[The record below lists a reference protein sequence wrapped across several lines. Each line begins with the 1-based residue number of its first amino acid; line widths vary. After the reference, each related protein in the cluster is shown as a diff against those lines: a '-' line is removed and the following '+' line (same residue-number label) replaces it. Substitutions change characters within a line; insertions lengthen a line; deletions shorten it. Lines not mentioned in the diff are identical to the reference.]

1 MPCFFVPHLK
11 KDSHTITIIGA
22 EHHHIVHVFRRQ
34 EGDEILLTS
43 GNGFLAKAKIIEIGK
58 KSLVSEILEISNPE
72 KSIPEISVAIPLLKN
87 KHDNLI
93 VEKLTELGVKKFYPI
108 TTERT
113 VRKGSSNIPDK
124 FQKIAIAAIKQCDN
138 AYLPEI
144 SECISLEEL
153 LEELP
158 ENVVPVAALEVGKH
172 KLIDQVVT
180 SEQSVCI
187 IIGPEGGFSPK
198 EIEMMKQKE
207 VKTISLG
214 NHILRA
220 ETAAITAVSQLLSVY
235 LKADPDYY

>member
-1 MPCFFVPHLK
+1 MPSFYVPHLG

-34 EGDEILLTS
+34 EGDEITLSSGDGLLA
-43 GNGFLAKAKIIEIGK
+43 NAKIIEIGK
-58 KSLVSEILEISNPE
+58 KSLVAEIIEISNPK
-72 KSIPEISVAIPLLKN
+72 KSNPEISVAIPLLKN

-113 VRKGSSNIPDK
+113 VRKGGGNVAEK
-124 FQKIAIAAIKQCDN
+124 FQKVAVAAIKQCDN

-144 SECISLEEL
+144 SDCINLEEL
-153 LEELP
+153 LEKIP
-158 ENVVPVAALEVGKH
+158 ENVIPVAALEVGRH
-172 KLIDQVVT
+172 KLINQVV
-180 SEQSVCI
+180 SPEQSVCI
-187 IIGPEGGFSPK
+187 IIGPEGGFSSK

-220 ETAAITAVSQLLSVY
+220 ETAAITAVSQLLTVY
-235 LKADPDYY
+235 LEADPYYY